1 MVKLYFVEIT
11 FNGLKHVLHIKRR
24 TIGSILITSIGNYD
38 ACFNPPKA
46 QYIPPDLSL
55 DTLFEAAKVA
65 SFKNKVC
72 C

>member
-1 MVKLYFVEIT
+1 MAKLYFVEIT

-38 ACFNPPKA
+38 TCFNPPKA
-46 QYIPPDLSL
+46 QYISPEMSL
-55 DTLFEAAKVA
+55 DTLFEAAKSA
-65 SFKNKVC
+65 SLKNEVC